1 MPKYVKTIVKKSSV
15 IPWVAGDII
24 SVDSTQLT
32 AEEKQLIL
40 DARSEGEIFPGYV
53 DFNVLNVGN
62 TQIVSFEFDTIEN
75 LNNFVNKTQKPNSE
89 VYDENSSIVKYN
101 KMLST
106 KIKEL
111 GLTNAYQVSTS
122 IETN

>member
-32 AEEKQLIL
+32 TEEKQLIL
-40 DARSEGEIFPGYV
+40 DARSEAEIFPGYV

-62 TQIVSFEFDTIEN
+62 TQIASFEFDTIEN